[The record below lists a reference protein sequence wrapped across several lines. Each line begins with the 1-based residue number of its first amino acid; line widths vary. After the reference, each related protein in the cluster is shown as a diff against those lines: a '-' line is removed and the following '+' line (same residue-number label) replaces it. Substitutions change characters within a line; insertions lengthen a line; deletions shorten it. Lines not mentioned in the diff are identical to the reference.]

1 MVVYGQNG
9 AGKTSFIDAIE
20 YVVHNG
26 KLAHLTHEYS
36 GRNQE
41 KAIPNTHTPTD
52 RNTEF
57 SIKFKDETELHVMIK
72 RNGTHAK
79 SGAEAVNMGA
89 WDYRRTI
96 LRQDEVAE
104 FIHSRKGEKYS
115 ALLPLFGLRE
125 LEIAAENLRQLASTI
140 RQQSKL
146 TEKQVEVRLSTAK
159 REQIFGDDTD
169 NTIQTKLAACHLSIV
184 PS

>member
-1 MVVYGQNG
+1 MRIMAVHLAWFRGAADPVALEPNGKSMVVYGQNG

-104 FIHSRKGEKYS
+104 FIHSRKG
-115 ALLPLFGLRE
+115 R
-125 LEIAAENLRQLASTI
+125 NI
-140 RQQSKL
+140 RRFYLCLGYVNWKSPPK
-146 TEKQVEVRLSTAK
+146 T
-159 REQIFGDDTD
+159 
-169 NTIQTKLAACHLSIV
+169 
-184 PS
+184 